1 MTTSH
6 TDESEQTVVILV
18 THGPSAPERCATPFY
33 LGAILASMDAEV
45 KIFLTMDAVRLAQ
58 RHVAEQLAAV
68 EGGRKIIDF
77 IREAKRAGARLHLC
91 LPALPGY
98 EMEGEDDLIEE
109 VDELSG
115 GGVLADLILSC
126 DKVLSF

>member
-1 MTTSH
+1 MTTSKP
-6 TDESEQTVVILV
+6 DESEQTVVILM

-45 KIFLTMDAVRLAQ
+45 KIFLTMEAVQLA
-58 RHVAEQLAAV
+58 RREVAEQLAAV
-68 EGGRKIIDF
+68 DGGRKIIDF
-77 IREAKRAGARLHLC
+77 IRESKRAGAKLHLC

-98 EMEGEDDLIEE
+98 EIENEGELIEE

>member
-1 MTTSH
+1 MTTSQP
-6 TDESEQTVVILV
+6 DESEQTVVILV
-18 THGPSAPERCATPFY
+18 THGPSMPERCATPFY
-33 LGAILASMDAEV
+33 LGAILASMDADV
-45 KIFLTMDAVRLAQ
+45 KIFLTMEAVQLA
-58 RHVAEQLAAV
+58 RREIAEQLAAV
-68 EGGRKIIDF
+68 DGGKRIIDF
-77 IREAKRAGARLHLC
+77 IREAKRAGAKLHLC

-98 EMEGEDDLIEE
+98 EMEGDGELIDE